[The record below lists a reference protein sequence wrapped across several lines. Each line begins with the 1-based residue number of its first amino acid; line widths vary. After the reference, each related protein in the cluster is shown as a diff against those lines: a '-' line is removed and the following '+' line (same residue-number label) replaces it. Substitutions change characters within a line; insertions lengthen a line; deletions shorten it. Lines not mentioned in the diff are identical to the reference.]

1 MELIEK
7 QLAINAFMT
16 ATSDGDKADWCVDIL
31 KSLPTVQ
38 YDRIWNKLSKV
49 YNMDAVPDE
58 AKSII
63 GDVMLGLGE
72 PHRKEGVRK

>member
-38 YDRIWNKLSKV
+38 YDPEWHECFDEDLNSF
-49 YNMDAVPDE
+49 PDD
-58 AKSII
+58 SRN
-63 GDVMLGLGE
+63 VL
-72 PHRKEGVRK
+72 VSFSNF